1 MHREEESM
9 QKYIEKAR
17 IIMEALPYIKSF
29 YGKTVVIK
37 YGGNAMEDD
46 SLKEKVIQDFV
57 LLKLVGI
64 NIIVIHGGGPHI
76 TSLMERLGKE
86 AIFVEGHRVTDKET
100 MEITEMVL
108 SGLINKELVAL
119 ISSNGGKAVGISGK
133 DSRTIVASKKV
144 DKSGKG
150 LDFGQ
155 VGSIVKINPELL
167 ISLSKD
173 GYIPVVS
180 PVAIGEDSQ
189 TFNINADTAAG
200 EVAIALK
207 AAKLIYMTDIKGIY
221 RDLKDESSFIP
232 GIDEKEVAQL
242 KKEGIISA
250 GMLPKIDSAIK
261 AIKNGVD
268 KVHIIDGRVE
278 HSVLL
283 ELLTDA
289 GIGTEI
295 RA

>member
-1 MHREEESM
+1 
-9 QKYIEKAR
+9 
-17 IIMEALPYIKSF
+17 
-29 YGKTVVIK
+29 
-37 YGGNAMEDD
+37 
-46 SLKEKVIQDFV
+46 
-57 LLKLVGI
+57 
-64 NIIVIHGGGPHI
+64 
-76 TSLMERLGKE
+76 MERLGKE
-86 AIFVEGHRVTDKET
+86 ALFIEGHRYTDSET

-108 SGLINKELVAL
+108 SGLVNKEIVAL
-119 ISSNGGKAVGISGK
+119 INKNGGKAVGISGK
-133 DSRTIVASKKV
+133 DSNLVVAKKKE

-155 VGSIVKINPELL
+155 VGSIVKINPEIL
-167 ISLSKD
+167 ITLSKE

-180 PVAIGEDSQ
+180 PVAIGVDGQ

-200 EVAIALK
+200 EIALRLK
-207 AAKLIYMTDIKGIY
+207 ASKLIYMTDIKGIY

-232 GIDEKEVAQL
+232 SITEADVIDL
-242 KKEGIISA
+242 KKEGIINK
-250 GMLPKIDSAIK
+250 GMLPKIDSAVK
-261 AIKNGVD
+261 AIKGGVE

-295 RA
+295 KA

>member
-1 MHREEESM
+1 M
-9 QKYIEKAR
+9 QKYIENAR
-17 IIMEALPYIKSF
+17 TIMEALPYIKEFS
-29 YGKTVVIK
+29 GKTVVIK
-37 YGGNAMEDD
+37 YGGNAMDNDD
-46 SLKEKVIQDFV
+46 LKEKVIQDLV

-64 NIIVIHGGGPHI
+64 NVVVVHGGGPHI

-86 AIFVEGHRVTDKET
+86 AVFIEGHRVTDKET

-108 SGLINKELVAL
+108 SGLVNKEIVTLVNK
-119 ISSNGGKAVGISGK
+119 NGGKAVGISGK
-133 DSRTIVASKKV
+133 DSSLIVARKKE

-155 VGSIVKINPELL
+155 VGTIVKVNPELL
-167 ISLSKD
+167 VSLTGD
-173 GYIPVVS
+173 GYIPVIS
-180 PVAIGEDSQ
+180 PVAIGEDGE
-189 TFNINADTAAG
+189 TYNINADTAAG
-200 EVAIALK
+200 EIAVSLK
-207 AAKLIYMTDIKGIY
+207 ASKLIYMTDIKGIY
-221 RDLKDESSFIP
+221 KKLDDESTFIP
-232 GIDEKEVAQL
+232 SIDEKGVEEL
-242 KKEGIISA
+242 KAKGIITK

-295 RA
+295 RK

>member
-1 MHREEESM
+1 M

-17 IIMEALPYIKSF
+17 TIIEALPYIKEF
-29 YGKTVVIK
+29 NGRTVVIK

-46 SLKEKVIQDFV
+46 KLKEEAIRDFV
-57 LLKLVGI
+57 LLKLIGM
-64 NIIVIHGGGPHI
+64 NIVVVHGGGPHI

-86 AIFVEGHRVTDKET
+86 AVFIEGYRYTDTET

-108 SGLINKELVAL
+108 SGLVNKELVAK
-119 ISSNGGKAVGISGK
+119 INYNGGKAVGISGK
-133 DSRTIVASKKV
+133 DSNLIVAKKKE
-144 DKSGKG
+144 DKSGKN

-155 VGSIVKINPELL
+155 VGSIVKINPGLL
-167 ISLSKD
+167 ETLTRE

-180 PVAIGEDSQ
+180 PVAIGDDGHSY
-189 TFNINADTAAG
+189 NINADTAAG
-200 EVAIALK
+200 EIAIALK

-221 RDLKDESSFIP
+221 RDIKDESSFIP
-232 GIDEKEVAQL
+232 SINEEEVIKL
-242 KKEGIISA
+242 KKDGIITK
-250 GMLPKIDSAIK
+250 GMLPKIDSAVK
-261 AIKNGVD
+261 AVKNGVE

-289 GIGTEI
+289 GVGTEI
-295 RA
+295 IL

>member
-1 MHREEESM
+1 M

-17 IIMEALPYIKSF
+17 IIMEALPYIKEF
-29 YGKTVVIK
+29 CGKMVVIK
-37 YGGNAMEDD
+37 YGGNAMEDQK
-46 SLKEKVIQDFV
+46 LKEKIIEDFV
-57 LLKLVGI
+57 LLKLIGI
-64 NIIVIHGGGPHI
+64 DVLVVHGGGPHI

-86 AIFVEGHRVTDKET
+86 AIFIEGHRVTDEET

-108 SGLINKELVAL
+108 SGLVNKELVGMINAKE
-119 ISSNGGKAVGISGK
+119 GKAVGISGK
-133 DSRTIVASKKV
+133 DGSLIVAKKKE

-155 VGSIVKINPELL
+155 VGSIVKVNPEILF
-167 ISLSKD
+167 SLKKE
-173 GYIPVVS
+173 GYIPVIS
-180 PVAIGEDSQ
+180 PVAIGIDGR
-189 TFNINADTAAG
+189 TYNINADTAAG
-200 EVAIALK
+200 EIAQSVK

-221 RDLKDESSFIP
+221 RDLKDESTFIP
-232 GIDEKEVAQL
+232 SINEKEIGKL
-242 KKEGIISA
+242 KEQGVISK
-250 GMLPKIDSAIK
+250 GMLPKVDSALK
-261 AIKNGVD
+261 AIKGGVE

-295 RA
+295 VA